1 VAPVVFSLLG
11 VAGVGTARVIAAR
24 LSPVFL
30 AAAILLLGRA
40 HYIIHVKKHGTRAS
54 RFIVWIATIAAA
66 GLWASRL

>member
-30 AAAILLLGRA
+30 AAAILLLARA
-40 HYIIHVKKHGTRAS
+40 HYHVKKHGTRAS
-54 RFIVWIATIAAA
+54 RIIVWIATIAAA
-66 GLWASRL
+66 GLWAWRL